1 MHNNVL
7 MQFEM
12 VGTDY
17 LKLQNQ
23 GNIIS
28 NIRLL
33 YEMENSSGYAD
44 SQGYFS
50 KQNVAEIGINSLLI
64 TSGSKVGDAALD
76 IINSTDIDESLNSP
90 LQNAKARMQILRV
103 LGLVSSDYDS
113 ETYAIT
119 RLGHLIISQIISDT
133 PNFKLLRELFLGI
146 TTATEIYEHNCAIT
160 FNCYLGYGICYALAN
175 LDYKLSSDEMPMLTT
190 YDIKDINDFISEA
203 QQNRSSH
210 IRFSTAHP
218 HFPKTQ
224 KGYPIKQVSNLTRS
238 INQILRV
245 CGIIKKKI
253 ERNGSVNYY
262 VCTDEGR
269 AFVDVIKQKFPS
281 LKFITAIEFRK
292 LNNIIE
298 QKKICNSTY
307 NAMLYRSGV
316 DTSQEDSDLV
326 FSPYQMI
333 PETNVEWLMDG
344 KIRLHPE
351 ALNERASVIN
361 GQITARDL
369 RLKAV
374 YLEYVQNIS
383 LTTDSD
389 RDLLQ
394 NINNCVDKDINSFAL
409 QLCNEHKNDSK
420 ESFYPL
426 IHSLLRI
433 IGLDCRGEVSR
444 YDAYSIFD
452 NHIIPV
458 EIKSFT
464 ETPVYNAKGIRQAI
478 ENKITTYNQNLIDD
492 LEYSSLLVGFSHPT
506 NDSDVKNLIDEA
518 FDKFKIKIIAADLNA
533 LIKMALN
540 AVWNQKYVDL
550 DKVLKSYGLLI
561 E

>member
-1 MHNNVL
+1 
-7 MQFEM
+7 M

-17 LKLQNQ
+17 LQLQNQ

-50 KQNVAEIGINSLLI
+50 KQDVAEIGINSLLI
-64 TSGSKVGDAALD
+64 TSGSKVGDAAFD
-76 IINSTDIDESLNSP
+76 IVNSTDIDESRNSP

-113 ETYAIT
+113 EIYAIT
-119 RLGHLIISQIISDT
+119 RLGRLIISQVFSDS
-133 PNFKLLRELFLGI
+133 PDFKLLRELFLGI
-146 TTATEIYEHNCAIT
+146 TTATETYEHNCSIA

-175 LDYKLSSDEMPMLTT
+175 LDYKLSSDEMPMLTA
-190 YDIKDINDFISEA
+190 YDIKDINEFITEA
-203 QQNRSSH
+203 KQNRISNQKFTIS
-210 IRFSTAHP
+210 HP
-218 HFPKTQ
+218 HYPKRQ
-224 KGYPIKQVSNLTRS
+224 NGQPLKNVSNLTRS
-238 INQILRV
+238 INQILRA
-245 CGIIKKKI
+245 CGIIKKKMDKI
-253 ERNGSVNYY
+253 GALNYY

-269 AFVDVIKQKFPS
+269 AFVDVINKKFRS
-281 LKFITAIEFRK
+281 LKFMTAVEFRK

-316 DTSQEDSDLV
+316 DTSQENCDIV

-333 PETNVEWLMDG
+333 PETNVEWLMG
-344 KIRLHPE
+344 GEIRLHPD
-351 ALNERASVIN
+351 ALNERATVIN

-369 RLKAV
+369 RLKAL
-374 YLEYVQNIS
+374 YLENSKNIS

-389 RDLLQ
+389 RELLQ
-394 NINNCVDKDINSFAL
+394 HICNCADKDIDNFAT
-409 QLCNEHKNDSK
+409 QLCNEHQNDSK

-433 IGLDCRGEVSR
+433 IGLDCKGEVGR
-444 YDAYSIFD
+444 YDAYSTYGD
-452 NHIIPV
+452 HIIPV

-478 ENKITTYNQNLIDD
+478 ENKITTYNHNLKDD
-492 LEYSSLLVGFSHPT
+492 LDFASLVVGFSHPT
-506 NDSDVKNLIDEA
+506 NDADVKNLIDEA
-518 FDKFKIKIIAADLNA
+518 FDKFNIKIIAVDLMA
-533 LIKMALN
+533 LVKMALN
-540 AVWNQKYVDL
+540 AVWNKKYVDL
-550 DKVLKSYGLLI
+550 DKVLTSYGLLI